1 MRRSRQFW
9 GHKLFV
15 ILQQSQ
21 TEGEWLSLTVQH
33 IWKHCRQVLIYHLWG
48 EKRQMV
54 NIPIYK
60 HTTQSLLIYS
70 SAWRNHFLS
79 IENRPYSKI
88 DAANNKQSSYN
99 RDALKCPSTIEESL
113 PFHSLLPTWKNND
126 FFTLIILSAEVLY
139 PCLLAVCFG
148 PPEQRVPTHWRGRS
162 G

>member
-79 IENRPYSKI
+79 IENRPYSNI
-88 DAANNKQSSYN
+88 DAANNKQSSYH
-99 RDALKCPSTIEESL
+99 RDALKYYRNL
-113 PFHSLLPTWKNND
+113 YH
-126 FFTLIILSAEVLY
+126 FTVYYQLEKTMIFSLIILLAEVLY